1 MDWRFQVYC
10 NGQDEHYIDLA
21 CPFGKTNSSLEFC
34 PPVALFARSA
44 ALRYSQQFGAERPT
58 LGTHVDDIFGG
69 FKLERNVSRA
79 CHFRRWLC
87 DTGRRLTVKFNMK
100 ITKTPMPARKQVILG
115 RLWNS
120 MNNRV
125 QTASTK
131 VIKYRRKIASMVQED
146 DLPRK
151 DRIFTWLPPICS
163 RYRTLG
169 HSVLGPSSKACC

>member
-1 MDWRFQVYC
+1 MYC
-10 NGQDEHYIDLA
+10 NGQEEHYIDFA

-44 ALRYSQQFGAERPT
+44 ALRYSQQFGADAERPT
-58 LGTHVDDIFGG
+58 LGTRVDDIFGG
-69 FKLERNVSRA
+69 FKLERNFSRA

-120 MNNRV
+120 TNNRV
-125 QTASTK
+125 QTASSK
-131 VIKYRRKIASMVQED
+131 VINYRRKIASMVQED
-146 DLPRK
+146 M
-151 DRIFTWLPPICS
+151 TS
-163 RYRTLG
+163 REEIESLHGCLRY
-169 HSVLGPSSKACC
+169 VADVEP